1 MLLLITLYG
10 SLLKGNH
17 PDPQKHQ
24 GMETSNIS
32 MVPQDNSI
40 TSAPL
45 SISYWHLQN
54 GLKIRSTHKGKYLT
68 ILCLLLSGQVEVNP
82 GPQGRT
88 PKFPC
93 GECGKAVTW
102 TGRSVACD
110 RCDKWYHK
118 ECLAMTTVNFNALP
132 NTSWECCNC
141 GLPNTSSLFDS
152 SFSSTGSY
160 PGPPTHTSSPN
171 EPQTI
176 RKRKSLRR
184 LKVQHINFQSIW
196 PRKDE
201 LEANLEEHDIDIV
214 IGTETH
220 LTPSIQTSEFLPEK
234 YNAIRR
240 DHSDGYG
247 GLIVIHKQDL
257 IVSELKS
264 GKDCEFLSVKVQC
277 HGKKSVVLAGI
288 YRRPSG
294 DMTNIENISR
304 HIEEMVEKHRRQPI
318 WIAGDLNLPDIDWE
332 GLTISGHQY
341 MKAINQT
348 FLQTLERTDL
358 EQVVDF
364 PTRLAASGKWAYLD
378 LLITNRPGLLH
389 KCLATPGISDHT
401 SIIHAEIDCFAQV
414 ERPIRRKVH
423 CWKKANIEDLQAYIM
438 REVIALTESHSD
450 DTEVE
455 SLWQQIKRISEEGME
470 RFVPSKMTS
479 KRYSQPWFTKKC
491 KRAIR
496 KKNRAYKKAK
506 RTNDNKDW
514 DRFNELWKEAQKACK
529 EANTN
534 YTSRNINADFEE
546 NTKRFYTYIKNK
558 RSDNNGVAP
567 LEENGTI
574 KTSSKDKANQSVTK
588 YGTSK
593 SAPTE

>member
-1 MLLLITLYG
+1 M
-10 SLLKGNH
+10 
-17 PDPQKHQ
+17 
-24 GMETSNIS
+24 
-32 MVPQDNSI
+32 
-40 TSAPL
+40 
-45 SISYWHLQN
+45 
-54 GLKIRSTHKGKYLT
+54 
-68 ILCLLLSGQVEVNP
+68 
-82 GPQGRT
+82 
-88 PKFPC
+88 
-93 GECGKAVTW
+93 
-102 TGRSVACD
+102 
-110 RCDKWYHK
+110 
-118 ECLAMTTVNFNALP
+118 
-132 NTSWECCNC
+132 
-141 GLPNTSSLFDS
+141 
-152 SFSSTGSY
+152 
-160 PGPPTHTSSPN
+160 
-171 EPQTI
+171 
-176 RKRKSLRR
+176 
-184 LKVQHINFQSIW
+184 
-196 PRKDE
+196 
-201 LEANLEEHDIDIV
+201 
-214 IGTETH
+214 
-220 LTPSIQTSEFLPEK
+220 
-234 YNAIRR
+234 
-240 DHSDGYG
+240 
-247 GLIVIHKQDL
+247 
-257 IVSELKS
+257 
-264 GKDCEFLSVKVQC
+264 
-277 HGKKSVVLAGI
+277 SVVLAGV

-341 MKAINQT
+341 LKAINQT

-401 SIIHAEIDCFAQV
+401 SIINAEIDCFAQV

-438 REVIALTESHSD
+438 REVTALTESHSD

-479 KRYSQPWFTKKC
+479 KRYSQPWFTRKC

-514 DRFNELWKEAQKACK
+514 DRFNELRKEAQKACK

-574 KTSSKDKANQSVTK
+574 KTSSKD
-588 YGTSK
+588 
-593 SAPTE
+593 